1 VARAADPWLRR
12 AAEHAAERL
21 LAPAAAEPRR
31 AEAGPAPTADA
42 ADAID
47 LPTTATTES
56 DMERMLFLKRVSLF
70 RHLPLDTLLAVSR
83 ALERRHYLAD
93 ETIFEGNGRWDH
105 FSIVESGAV
114 DLFHCDQPE
123 HLRAPAHFGELVLAD
138 EAVRS
143 PRVVAAEDTS
153 LLRLH
158 RIVFRDLSHDHP
170 EVLMELCKL
179 LAHRIRRG
187 FAQAPA

>member
-1 VARAADPWLRR
+1 
-12 AAEHAAERL
+12 
-21 LAPAAAEPRR
+21 
-31 AEAGPAPTADA
+31 
-42 ADAID
+42 
-47 LPTTATTES
+47 
-56 DMERMLFLKRVSLF
+56 MERMLFLKRVSLF

-83 ALERRHYLAD
+83 ALEHRYYLAG
-93 ETIFEGNGRWDH
+93 ETVFEGNAPWEH

-114 DLFHCDQPE
+114 DLLNGSGPAE

-143 PRVVAAEDTS
+143 PHVVAAEDCS

-158 RIVFRDLSHDHP
+158 RIVFRDLSRDHP

-179 LAHRIRRG
+179 LAHQIRRG
-187 FAQAPA
+187 QAPAPASASGG